1 MVELDTVLSVAGFP
15 ARHGFSTV
23 ALGSMGL
30 TGAADPDAVI
40 QRRQQLAEQVG
51 FDLDRTLMTVQE
63 HGANVATF
71 HRRQPEGGQCV
82 FSTDSLATDVPGQ
95 AIVTYHADC
104 FPLLFVDT
112 SRGVVA
118 GAHAG
123 WRGTLA
129 GVATKTAQSL
139 QAAYGSWPGQIDV
152 LIGPGICG
160 RCYQVGDDVAQQF
173 SERYG
178 REDRYLASDHGDVRL
193 DLEAALR
200 LQLEDA
206 GVAPERIR
214 SSGWCTREQDR
225 WFSHRAGRVGRF
237 LSVVVAPSHA

>member
-1 MVELDTVLSVAGFP
+1 MVELATVLSVARFP

-30 TGAADPDAVI
+30 TGAADPEAVV
-40 QRRQQLAEQVG
+40 QRRRRLAEQVG
-51 FDLDRTLMTVQE
+51 FDLDRALMTVQE

-82 FSTDSLATDVPGQ
+82 FSTDALATDVPGQ

-104 FPLLFVDT
+104 FPLLFLDT
-112 SRGVVA
+112 SRGLVA

-129 GVATKTAQSL
+129 GVATETVQTL

-152 LIGPGICG
+152 LRGPGSCG
-160 RCYQVGDDVAQQF
+160 RCYQGGG
-173 SERYG
+173 ELG
-178 REDRYLASDHGDVRL
+178 RDGS
-193 DLEAALR
+193 
-200 LQLEDA
+200 
-206 GVAPERIR
+206 
-214 SSGWCTREQDR
+214 
-225 WFSHRAGRVGRF
+225 
-237 LSVVVAPSHA
+237 

>member
-30 TGAADPDAVI
+30 TGAADLGAVI
-40 QRRQQLAEQVG
+40 QRRQQLAEHVG

-63 HGANVATF
+63 HGANIATY

-82 FSTDSLATDVPGQ
+82 FSTDALATDVPGQ

-139 QAAYGSWPGQIDV
+139 QAAYGSWPGQIDI

-173 SERYG
+173 STRYG
-178 REDRYLASDHGDVRL
+178 RDDRYLASDRGGVRL
-193 DLEAALR
+193 DLEAVLR

-237 LSVVVAPSHA
+237 LSVVVAP

>member
-1 MVELDTVLSVAGFP
+1 MVELATVLSVAGFP
-15 ARHGFSTV
+15 ARHGFGTV

-30 TGAADPDAVI
+30 TGAADPEAVI
-40 QRRQQLAEQVG
+40 QRRQQLAEHMG
-51 FDLDRTLMTVQE
+51 FDLDRALLTVQE

-82 FSTDSLATDVPGQ
+82 FSTDALATDVPGQ

-129 GVATKTAQSL
+129 GVATKTAQAL

-173 SERYG
+173 SARYG
-178 REDRYLASDHGDVRL
+178 REDRYLAANGGDVRL

-214 SSGWCTREQDR
+214 AAGWCTREQDR
-225 WFSHRAGRVGRF
+225 WFSHRGGRVGRF
-237 LSVVVAPSHA
+237 LSVVVAP